1 MLFRCAIAFW
11 SFVLVSL
18 CVAPRTMGQQAG
30 QNPDVSIL
38 SETRGY
44 NFDTYVTSA
53 LNAIRT
59 KWYASIPDTAR
70 NGTKGRVTVGFT
82 IARDGA
88 VRDAWLAET
97 SGSDSLDQAA
107 VAAIQASNPLA
118 ALPADF
124 IGDRLVLRVRFS
136 YNTR

>member
-1 MLFRCAIAFW
+1 MRFNRAIVFVALFFA
-11 SFVLVSL
+11 SL
-18 CVAPRTMGQQAG
+18 CVAHGTMAQQASE
-30 QNPDVSIL
+30 NPDVSIL

-44 NFDTYVTSA
+44 DFGTYVTGA

-59 KWYASIPDTAR
+59 KWYSSMPEVAR
-70 NGTKGRVTVGFT
+70 LGTKGRVSVG
-82 IARDGA
+82 ISISRDGA

-107 VAAIQASNPLA
+107 LAAVQASNPLR

-124 IGDRLVLRVRFS
+124 TGDRLVLRVRFS
-136 YNTR
+136 YNLK